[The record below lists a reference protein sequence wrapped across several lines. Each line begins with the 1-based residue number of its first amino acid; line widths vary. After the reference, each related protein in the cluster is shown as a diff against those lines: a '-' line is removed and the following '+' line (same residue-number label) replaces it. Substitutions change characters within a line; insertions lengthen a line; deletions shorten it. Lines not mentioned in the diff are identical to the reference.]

1 MSTADDPVAIPQSD
15 NDRLIAALQT
25 CFVDLAKKQE
35 EQGEKL
41 YRAVEA
47 LKPQVPSTDKKT
59 AFWNSYMKLADEHD
73 KEFQQK
79 YSTDLDTALI
89 FSGLFSAV
97 ASAFVIQ
104 IEPQLAPPNTSKII
118 VIVQCLLYASLF
130 TTLLAAL
137 LAVLGKQWL
146 MYYQAAGSRG
156 TIEERGRE
164 RQRKLDG
171 LVKWKFEVVLQA
183 FPLLLQL
190 ALLLFASSISLYLWT
205 VQHSV
210 ATLVTFLTA
219 LGLSSYIVLLVSAT
233 IFSDC
238 PFQTPLGPLLRQVPG
253 IFLNTVK
260 RIWRTLQPVLRGL
273 QTAISKPLGAI
284 YRVNAL
290 RTISTKLRDT
300 TRRFWPLVSR
310 FGRSKL
316 DLLPHFASQTSL
328 LTENPDPYTEYKS
341 IEVSPEVPAIVW
353 ALTTSTDPAMI
364 TVAAELGADLQWPI
378 QLDRSA
384 ITIAQRLYTTT
395 QDLCVEFSSRTVRP
409 GMLHLTVACGKLYC
423 TLISEPHITSVLST
437 IIEAPNTTGEYTA
450 MLRIGHLWDSHIK
463 VEVPGDSGATVKWV
477 LHILPSVEI
486 RLRDNIQYLTSNF
499 LTEAPADMQIFTNFL
514 CCVGAVSVPVEPWL
528 MKRVDKSGLCYLL
541 MNYFFIGLHDLAV
554 TDTETTIKLLN
565 TAAQMAVELAPQFPR
580 GTFDERINL
589 VREMSKFSQE
599 FPRVEGWLD
608 VVVTAATLRRT
619 SFGHLLYIHWTTRF
633 GFDGTPPLP
642 SFDAREMEWIHPAL
656 EHVQKSWQEGLD
668 DTEDRVWDSKTTC
681 DIDGLLQVLSCN
693 DSLPD
698 NPPIS
703 SLHIILCALSSTTD
717 VAATAF
723 LVLSRAKLWFLNPDL
738 RPIMLQFSMW
748 HHLGRVARRYKRENR
763 VWEDIIAES
772 YQELVQHVAPRP
784 EWKSTLFE
792 ELPTCIAVFS
802 DPSGWMRWRG
812 SGELE
817 AQKSD
822 LISVLQNIWVPSFP
836 QLDGRQ
842 QWIQFINSGQKCTAL
857 CLVALSNVWESYD
870 TAKSSL
876 EQFLQL
882 VRCTLSTALLTE
894 NRILSPLKDFEPAF
908 TSRLCNALAQAAA
921 NARHSIEVGIPGGLD
936 AGASPVESHPARRMA
951 ELLEML
957 TQKLEI
963 EFKEPEHQGWDP
975 LRDEL
980 EAEIDAWEES
990 LAQQNAQ
997 EAVPGRAEAP
1007 AAQVEQQDAAEEVG
1021 EGAHIA
1027 VTVDS

>member
-15 NDRLIAALQT
+15 NDRLITALQT

-47 LKPQVPSTDKKT
+47 LKPQVPITDKKT

-104 IEPQLAPPNTSKII
+104 IEPQLALPDASKII

-156 TIEERGRE
+156 TIEQRGLE

-171 LVKWKFEVVLQA
+171 LVKWKFEAVLQA

-210 ATLVTFLTA
+210 AVLVTFLTA

-260 RIWRTLQPVLRGL
+260 RIRGTLQPVLRGL
-273 QTAISKPLGAI
+273 QTAISKLLGAI

-300 TRRFWPLVSR
+300 TRRFWPLVSH

-328 LTENPDPYTEYKS
+328 STENPDPYTEYKS
-341 IEVSPEVPAIVW
+341 IEVSPEMPAVVW
-353 ALTTSTDPAMI
+353 TLTTSTDPAMI
-364 TVAAELGADLQWPI
+364 TVAADLGADLEWPL
-378 QLDRSA
+378 LDRTPETIMYRLL
-384 ITIAQRLYTTT
+384 ITAHSY
-395 QDLCVEFSSRTVRP
+395 VEYSSRTVRP
-409 GMLHLTVACGKLYC
+409 GMTHLVVVCAKLYC
-423 TLISEPHITSVLST
+423 ALGSQLPRNLGFYRFYNLFRLQ
-437 IIEAPNTTGEYTA
+437 IEASNASEYAAILQIDDDGGGNVTVE
-450 MLRIGHLWDSHIK
+450 LPDDSAA
-463 VEVPGDSGATVKWV
+463 DLKWV
-477 LHILPSVEI
+477 LHIIPSSNIPFRDTI
-486 RLRDNIQYLTSNF
+486 RYLARKF
-499 LTEAPADMQIFTNFL
+499 PMEAQADMQIFTNFL
-514 CCVGAVSVPVEPWL
+514 YCIGATSVWAEPWL
-528 MKRVDKSGLCYLL
+528 KRRVNKSGLCYLL
-541 MNYFFIGLHDLAV
+541 MARFFIALGDLAAV
-554 TDTETTIKLLN
+554 DTEATMKLLN
-565 TAAQMAVELAPQFPR
+565 TAAQMAVELASQFPPA
-580 GTFDERINL
+580 TFDERINL
-589 VREMSKFSQE
+589 VREMSKFSNK

-608 VVVTAATLRRT
+608 VVATAAKLGRT
-619 SFGHLLYIHWTTRF
+619 SLTALLDIHQRTWFGS
-633 GFDGTPPLP
+633 GGTPNPHLP
-642 SFDAREMEWIHPAL
+642 SLGVQEIEWIYMAL
-656 EHVQKSWQEGLD
+656 EHAQKPWQEGFD
-668 DTEDRVWDSKTTC
+668 DTEDQVWDIDTTC
-681 DIDGLLQVLSCN
+681 AIDGLLQVLSYN

-698 NPPIS
+698 NPPVP
-703 SLHIILCALSSTTD
+703 SLRIILCALSSTTD
-717 VAATAF
+717 VAVTAF
-723 LVLSRAKLWFLNPDL
+723 LVLTRAKSWFLNPEL
-738 RPIMLQFSMW
+738 HLVMLQFSMW
-748 HHLGRVARRYKRENR
+748 HHMGRVARHYKE
-763 VWEDIIAES
+763 EDVVTES
-772 YQELVQHVAPRP
+772 YQELVHHVASRP

-792 ELPTCIAVFS
+792 ELPTCIALFS
-802 DPSGWMRWRG
+802 RSRRWREG
-812 SGELE
+812 QS
-817 AQKSD
+817 K
-822 LISVLQNIWVPSFP
+822 LISVLQNIWDPVFP
-836 QLDGRQ
+836 QVDGKQ
-842 QWIQFINSGQKCTAL
+842 QQVQFTEEGQQCTAL
-857 CLVALSNVWESYD
+857 CLVALSNVWESD
-870 TAKSSL
+870 GMTKSSL
-876 EQFLQL
+876 DHFLQL
-882 VRCTLSTALLTE
+882 VRCTVSTALVTE
-894 NRILSPLKDFEPAF
+894 DWVISRLEDFEPVF
-908 TSRLCNALAQAAA
+908 TSRLCRALAQAAA
-921 NARHSIEVGIPGGLD
+921 NARKSIEVDIPGGLD
-936 AGASPVESHPARRMA
+936 TGASRVKAHPTRQMA
-951 ELLEML
+951 ELLETL
-957 TQKLEI
+957 TQTLEI
-963 EFKEPEHQGWDP
+963 EFNKPDHQGWNA

-980 EAEIDAWEES
+980 ETEIDAWEES

-997 EAVPGRAEAP
+997 EAVPVRAEVLI
-1007 AAQVEQQDAAEEVG
+1007 AQVEQQDAAEEVG
-1021 EGAHIA
+1021 EGSHIA
-1027 VTVDS
+1027 VAVG